1 MVFGPAGELRNFENA
16 LCEATAVMTK
26 KEKEREKE
34 DYIRRTQ
41 HKQPA
46 IRSASIDTTNAH
58 GRFYPLF
65 LSCCCSGVEISI
77 QKHTWVIVLS
87 PLLPQIRTH
96 HWQVIIWSG
105 KTFLWKMSIIS
116 FWTTRC
122 RSTTSSTGSGGS
134 SKQCTSSFGSN
145 RWCSLN
151 CFELIARCFTR

>member
-58 GRFYPLF
+58 VRFHF
-65 LSCCCSGVEISI
+65 LSWCCSGIEISI
-77 QKHTWVIVLS
+77 QKHTWSLFS
-87 PLLPQIRTH
+87 LLLLPQNTH
-96 HWQVIIWSG
+96 APLTSHNLERQNIFMENEYY
-105 KTFLWKMSIIS
+105 KFLNNAVQEYHVLYW
-116 FWTTRC
+116 
-122 RSTTSSTGSGGS
+122 
-134 SKQCTSSFGSN
+134 
-145 RWCSLN
+145 
-151 CFELIARCFTR
+151 